1 METSFLV
8 IFTFLLLQ
16 RFGASSNGMM
26 TNSSNVTCIERER
39 KSLLIFKERLTHISG
54 RLSTWTGLE
63 CCEWVGV
70 QCDRR
75 SGHVIKLDLP
85 GPFFMDES
93 YNYGNVI
100 RGEVSPELLNLKHLR
115 YLDLSMNQFLGNI
128 PKFLGSFK
136 HLEYL
141 NLSCSGFSGIVPH
154 YLGNLS
160 RLQYLDLN
168 GRYDHGSHDISWCSS
183 LSIDDL
189 QWVSSLSLLK
199 HLGLSGLTMNDN
211 IDWFNKVNMLPSLLT
226 LNLDGCGINI
236 PASVTCVNFTSLS
249 SLDLSDNSFINSTI
263 PIWLSNLTDLRH
275 LHLHRNGFHGQI
287 PDFLGTLSAL
297 ATIDL
302 AANLFDTLIPELFWN
317 LSSLTLLDLSHN
329 DFRGLVT
336 ADIKSCELRVL
347 DFSSNRIVGDLPSLI
362 GNMSDCLVKSLVHL
376 NLGGNKVSGC
386 IPNKLVE
393 FKKLE
398 NLLLFE
404 NTLSGNVPLSI
415 GVLPSLKQL
424 DVSYNSLVGNL
435 SEVHFIKLKN
445 LTSLSLS
452 SNSLALKISSRWN
465 PPFQLHELD
474 ASSCNVG
481 PQFPSWLQTQTNLEV
496 LKLSNC
502 SIRDTIPDW
511 FENIST
517 HIDVLDLSYNQ
528 IGGKLP
534 PFHSNPPNTILVMK
548 SNKFEGPLT
557 SFPSNV
563 WVLDLSD
570 NLLSGNVPQTNRTM
584 NPNLQVINLS
594 KNQFTGGVSRHLC
607 KVVSI
612 IVLDLSQNNFSGR
625 LPWCL
630 GNLNNLEVMDLTYNT
645 ITGFLPSSL
654 GSLRNLR
661 SLHLHNNRVM
671 GDLPPSLQNLT
682 GLVTMDLGN
691 NFFTGSIPFWIGKKL
706 SKLRILNLQSNNFT
720 GKIPRQICH
729 LDSLQ
734 LLNLAHNSITGMIP
748 HCFGN
753 LSGMINNHSNN
764 VYLLDHNYEENILV
778 FMKGNLLLYT
788 KTIQFLISLDLSSN
802 NIVGEIPGSLMNLVR
817 LNNLNLSRNMLK
829 GNIPI
834 KIGNL
839 QQVESLDLSMNK
851 LSGQIPVSLATLH
864 SLSYLNLSF
873 NKLTGPI
880 PVGNQLQ
887 TLDNPSIYEGNN
899 ALCGPPLFKSCKQY
913 NSSYNNDGDD
923 EGQEDHDEGLF
934 SYVGMGPGFV
944 VGFIGLLGSLHFIR
958 SWRVAYFE
966 FVENV
971 YGWLMLSV
979 LLNLARLWRKFF

>member
-1 METSFLV
+1 MEEDECMDSDHKVKVDNDIKNDTAMDLGEGADDDGSAKAVVKNRFA
-8 IFTFLLLQ
+8 LLEDAEELD

-54 RLSTWTGLE
+54 CMSSWTGLE

-85 GPFFMDES
+85 GPFFMDEN

-115 YLDLSMNQFLGNI
+115 YLDLSMNHFSGNI

-199 HLGLSGLTMNDN
+199 RLGLSGLTMNDS
-211 IDWFNKVNMLPSLLT
+211 IDGFNKVNMLPSLLT

-236 PASVTCVNFTSLS
+236 PVSVTCVNFTSLS

-297 ATIDL
+297 ASLDL

-347 DFSSNRIVGDLPSLI
+347 DFSSNRIVADLPSLI

-415 GVLPSLKQL
+415 GVLPSLKEL
-424 DVSYNSLVGNL
+424 DVSYNSLVGYL

-445 LTSLSLS
+445 LTLLSLS
-452 SNSLALKISSRWN
+452 SNSLALNISSQWN

-502 SIRDTIPDW
+502 SIRETIPDW

-534 PFHSNPPNTILVMK
+534 PFHSNPNTILLMK

-584 NPNLQVINLS
+584 NPNLQVIDLS

-612 IVLDLSQNNFSGR
+612 MVLDLSQNNFSGR

-630 GNLNNLEVMDLTYNT
+630 GNLNNLEELDLTYNT
-645 ITGFLPSSL
+645 IAGFLPSSL

-671 GDLPPSLQNLT
+671 GHLPPSLQNLT
-682 GLVTMDLGN
+682 GLITMDLGN
-691 NFFTGSIPFWIGKKL
+691 NFFTGSIPFWI
-706 SKLRILNLQSNNFT
+706 
-720 GKIPRQICH
+720 
-729 LDSLQ
+729 
-734 LLNLAHNSITGMIP
+734 
-748 HCFGN
+748 
-753 LSGMINNHSNN
+753 
-764 VYLLDHNYEENILV
+764 
-778 FMKGNLLLYT
+778 GNLLLYT

-834 KIGNL
+834 EIGNL

-851 LSGQIPVSLATLH
+851 LSGRIPVSLATLH
-864 SLSYLNLSF
+864 SLSYLSLSF
-873 NKLTGPI
+873 NKLSGPI

-887 TLDNPSIYEGNN
+887 TLDNPSMYEGNN
-899 ALCGPPLFKSCKQY
+899 ALCGPPLLRSCKQY

-923 EGQEDHDEGLF
+923 EGQGDHDEGLF

-944 VGFIGLLGSLHFIR
+944 AGFIGLLGSLHFIS
-958 SWRVAYFE
+958 SWRVAYFG
-966 FVENV
+966 FLENV

-979 LLNLARLWRKFF
+979 LLNLARLCRKFF